1 MKASEFGI
9 ARPTTTQVAKSAH
22 VTFPMTF
29 PDPEASLTAGTAS
42 LQDPR
47 VYSKWHVFTLS
58 HVQLFATPWMVA
70 LQAPLPL
77 GFSRQDYWSGLPCPP
92 PGDLLGLGSEP
103 ASLGSP
109 ALPGRFFT
117 IEPPGKPNRKWQGLV
132 TTSLSVTAD
141 KMLTDTVNHSRRGLP
156 RGTALPTPKAIL
168 RSGGENLGAPSAL

>member
-1 MKASEFGI
+1 
-9 ARPTTTQVAKSAH
+9 
-22 VTFPMTF
+22 MTF

-92 PGDLLGLGSEP
+92 PGDLLDLGIEP
-103 ASLGSP
+103 ACLMSP
-109 ALPGRFFT
+109 ALTGVFFIT
-117 IEPPGKPNRKWQGLV
+117 N
-132 TTSLSVTAD
+132 TTWEAAT
-141 KMLTDTVNHSRRGLP
+141 RGQP
-156 RGTALPTPKAIL
+156 HVKNIGMET
-168 RSGGENLGAPSAL
+168 